1 MRYRDIS
8 IKTKIMAFLGL
19 AILASIAISSS
30 FALIKIAGY
39 SETISKGQAVHGMEG
54 LEKRIVQINQETLRY
69 ASLLAESHRFID
81 DVAREQ
87 FQGVERT
94 FRSYLDRT
102 DLDYLVFVDPN
113 GQPLVTVERS
123 KGSYSPVTNHEKLIK
138 NGIINGLASN
148 GSEDLRAHAMVPVIY
163 GGRTI
168 GTVSVGVFLNKPE
181 IVDTI
186 KNEYNT
192 DVTIF
197 LSNIRYNTTIIKDGQ
212 RVVGTPLDEKIASVV
227 IGQGQTYIG
236 QAEILGLPYV
246 TSYKP
251 LKGAQGETIGIAFA
265 GQSILQA
272 FKMRN
277 MIISSVLIITLICLV
292 LAALLMTFFL
302 SASVIRPIQE
312 LMGAANKLAVGD
324 TNISIMTHSNDEIG
338 SLANAFRRMVE
349 SIREQALALEHIAG
363 GDLDIEIG
371 IRSEEDLLGRKINEL
386 KNTLIALKNEIY
398 HLAQSAVEGDLSVRA
413 DASKQAGEFQ
423 MIMEGINAT
432 LDAVIKPIDEAS
444 AVLQEMARGNLRV
457 EVSGDYK
464 GDHAIIKNALN
475 TTIHSLKSYVDDI
488 SNILTEMANGNLNVE
503 ISREY
508 LGDFVEIKNSLNMIV
523 LSFNDILSEFN
534 NASEQVASG
543 ARNVSDS
550 SQALSQGASEQ
561 AATVEE
567 ITAAITEIAAQTKQN
582 AANAGL
588 ANELAITA
596 KNNAVQGNDQMK
608 AMLGAMHAINESSG
622 NISKIIKVIDEIA
635 FQTNILA
642 LNAAVEAA
650 RAGQHGK
657 GFAVVAEEVRN
668 LAARSANA
676 AKETTVMIEGSIKK
690 VEDGTRIASET
701 AEALNKIVDG
711 VAQAAILVG
720 DIASASNEQA
730 TAITQVNHGIAQ
742 VSQVTQTNTVTSEQS
757 AAASEELASQAELLK
772 GMIRRFR
779 LKDGVYLEREGAKKL
794 RANPDRDYRSKDAA
808 KGLSPQSKKIRI
820 SLDDQ
825 EFGKY

>member
-1 MRYRDIS
+1 MRFQNIS
-8 IKTKIMAFLGL
+8 IKQKILVYVSL
-19 AILASIAISSS
+19 AIVITVGITLGFAMMRVAGYSIAI
-30 FALIKIAGY
+30 
-39 SETISKGQAVHGMEG
+39 TQGQAVHGMEG
-54 LEKRIVQINQETLRY
+54 LFKKITSLNQESLRY
-69 ASLLAESHRFID
+69 ATILSRTHRFVDAVASRQYD
-81 DVAREQ
+81 DVEK
-87 FQGVERT
+87 T
-94 FRSYLDRT
+94 FRTYMDGT
-102 DLDYLVFVDPN
+102 DLDYLVLTDPA
-113 GQPLVTVERS
+113 GQVRVTVERK
-123 KGSYSPVTNHEKLIK
+123 KGSLLTGVVQENSTK
-138 NGIINGLASN
+138 NGIVNGLVSS
-148 GSEDLRAHAMVPVIY
+148 GPEDLRAHAGVPIMQ
-163 GGRTI
+163 GRETI
-168 GTVSVGVFLNKPE
+168 GWISAGVFLNNPHL
-181 IVDTI
+181 VDGI
-186 KNEYNT
+186 KKEYNT

-197 LSNIRYNTTIIKDGQ
+197 RGNIRYNTTIIKDGQ
-212 RVVGTPLDEKIASVV
+212 RVVGTSLDEKIASVV
-227 IGQGQTYIG
+227 IGQGQNYIG

-272 FKMRN
+272 YKMRN

-292 LAALLMTFFL
+292 LVTVLMAFFL
-302 SASVIRPIQE
+302 STSIIRPIQE
-312 LMGAANKLAVGD
+312 LMGAANQLAIGD
-324 TNISIMTHSNDEIG
+324 TNISITTRSNDEIG
-338 SLANAFRRMVE
+338 SLANAFRKMVD
-349 SIREQALALEHIAG
+349 SIRQQALALERIAG
-363 GDLDIEIG
+363 GDLDVEIG
-371 IRSEEDLLGRKINEL
+371 IRSDEDLLGRKINEL
-386 KNTLIALKNEIY
+386 KTTLIALKNEIF
-398 HLAQSAVEGDLSVRA
+398 HLAQSAVEGDLGVRA
-413 DASKQAGEFQ
+413 DATKQFGEFR

-444 AVLQEMARGNLRV
+444 AVLQEMARGNLQV
-457 EVSGDYK
+457 DVSGDYK

-503 ISREY
+503 ITRDY

-523 LSFNDILSEFN
+523 LSFNDVLSEFN

-582 AANAGL
+582 AANASL

-608 AMLGAMHAINESSG
+608 AMLGAMHTINESSG

-711 VAQAAILVG
+711 VAKAAILVG

-730 TAITQVNHGIAQ
+730 TAITQVNQGIAQ
-742 VSQVTQTNTVTSEQS
+742 VSQVTQTNTATSEQS

-772 GMIRRFR
+772 SMIRRFR
-779 LKDGVYLEREGAKKL
+779 LKDGMDLERKGTEML
-794 RANPDRDYRSKDAA
+794 RSNLDRNYRNEAA
-808 KGLSPQSKKIRI
+808 ATGQLPRSKKIRI